1 MESDLGL
8 KPQLYALT
16 TFVNLGKLLHLFR
29 IQFTL
34 LKKGAEIISHIIKLK
49 WEWDEL
55 TQVKM
60 LKTVPGTWK
69 VLSVSDG
76 NEDNEGSELQ
86 TSRRNSRGISKWN
99 IRNHQ

>member
-34 LKKGAEIISHIIKLK
+34 LKKGAVIITHIIKLK

-55 TQVKM
+55 TQVKI
-60 LKTVPGTWK
+60 LKTVPGTQK
-69 VLSVSDG
+69 ILSVSDG

-99 IRNHQ
+99 IY